1 MAIGMAW
8 YSPVLFGNLWL
19 KESGRTAADIEA
31 AKKKG
36 MGLTMLIALINALIL
51 SYVVAHFVDLM
62 GATLFVDALSL
73 GFWAWLGYVMTVQIH
88 AVLWEG
94 RSWKFFLIN
103 TTNALVSILA
113 VTLVLTLWV

>member
-1 MAIGMAW
+1 MIDVSVIEISYPAVLVAAIVYMAIGMAW

-51 SYVVAHFVDLM
+51 SYVVPFCRFD
-62 GATLFVDALSL
+62 
-73 GFWAWLGYVMTVQIH
+73 
-88 AVLWEG
+88 G
-94 RSWKFFLIN
+94 RHPIC
-103 TTNALVSILA
+103 
-113 VTLVLTLWV
+113 